1 MQRTEGTFPG
11 DDRKVIRGAVFD
23 VDGTLLDSMFIW
35 NTIGDRYLRSLGI
48 IPRENL
54 AETFKT
60 FTLEQAAQYYIDH
73 YGVKLS
79 VAEITEGINRMI
91 ERFYFEEA
99 LLRPGVKDFLKRLQ
113 MAGIKMVI
121 ATATDRYLVE
131 AALKRCGVLDFFE
144 EIFTCAEYGS
154 KRKPEIY
161 KSAADFL
168 GTAPGDT
175 WVFEDAFHGAET
187 AAKAGFQ
194 VLGIRDPSE
203 ENQQGLQSVSQ
214 VYLTDFQHSELFWDF
229 VSL

>member
-1 MQRTEGTFPG
+1 M
-11 DDRKVIRGAVFD
+11 IRGAIFD

-35 NTIGDRYLRSLGI
+35 RTIGERYLRSLGI
-48 IPRENL
+48 EPRENL

-73 YGVKLS
+73 YGVHLS

-99 LLRPGVKDFLKRLQ
+99 NLRSGAAEFLKKLEK
-113 MAGIKMVI
+113 AGVPMVI

-131 AALKRCGVLDFFE
+131 AALKRNGIRSYFK
-144 EIFTCAEYGS
+144 EIFSCTDYGS
-154 KRKPEIY
+154 KKQPHIY
-161 KSAADFL
+161 ESAAAFL
-168 GTAPGDT
+168 NTPIEDT
-175 WVFEDAFHGAET
+175 WVFEDAFHAAET
-187 AAKAGFQ
+187 ALRAGFP
-194 VLGIRDPSE
+194 VLGIWDPSE

-214 VYLTDFQHSELFWDF
+214 VYLKNFQHSERFWDF